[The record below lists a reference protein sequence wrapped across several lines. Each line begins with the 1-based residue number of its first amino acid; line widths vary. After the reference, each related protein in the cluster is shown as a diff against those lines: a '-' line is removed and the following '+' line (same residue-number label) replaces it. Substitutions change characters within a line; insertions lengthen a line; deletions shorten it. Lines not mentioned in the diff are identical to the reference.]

1 MDFLRAFHVDTER
14 QKPKSLEAD
23 RKAERRGVWGRTD
36 GPRDVTTGPASE
48 QSGPEQRREGRWGQR
63 FSNRGTCL
71 IQP

>member
-48 QSGPEQRREGRWGQR
+48 QSGPEHRGGRVAEVSASQTAAR
-63 FSNRGTCL
+63 V
-71 IQP
+71 